1 MKELLM
7 SKPNGGESSIIR
19 ADITVGETNNVV
31 FGYISKKSKFTDPD
45 YGLEPIGNS
54 TNDKVLAIYTK
65 QSSGTS
71 FLEIDYKAF
80 VCHKVVRLDNMLEI
94 FGNEEKS
101 GTIPSTIFTEADIGN
116 TIPVEIYID
125 ILEE

>member
-1 MKELLM
+1 MG
-7 SKPNGGESSIIR
+7 GGESNIIR
-19 ADITVGETNNVV
+19 ADITVGEINNLV
-31 FGYISKKSKFTDPD
+31 FGYISKKSEFNGPD

-54 TNDKVLAIYTK
+54 TNDKVLSIYTM
-65 QSSGTS
+65 QSNGITY
-71 FLEIDYKAF
+71 LEIDYKAF

-94 FGNEEKS
+94 FGDDEEKS
-101 GTIPSTIFTEADIGN
+101 GVTMLSTIFTEADIGN